1 MIKNHADAS
10 TDNPRNS
17 RHPLDTKPSGDT
29 AALMAPMPSQS
40 DAEAA
45 QMRECVRAAEDTV
58 KASGTTYYV
67 SNTGSDS
74 TYTMILADEN
84 QSSVFP

>member
-10 TDNPRNS
+10 TDNPLNS

-29 AALMAPMPSQS
+29 AALMAPMASQS

-58 KASGTTYYV
+58 KASGTCGREMRCCSIV
-67 SNTGSDS
+67 EIFSGGR
-74 TYTMILADEN
+74 
-84 QSSVFP
+84 